1 MPFVLFYFDIAGF
14 RSNFKHYSEGQ
25 LRDLYAFIYGDLIN
39 LDTKD
44 AKEGHSKPLGK
55 GLFELRF
62 QKNPDLLA
70 RVFWAYGRGQEIYIL
85 DGYDKK
91 RDSSKLTQQRHI
103 SRSRSRLDT
112 LRSEE

>member
-1 MPFVLFYFDIAGF
+1 MPFVLFYFDPEGF
-14 RSNFKHYSEGQ
+14 RANFKHYSELQ
-25 LRDLYAFIYGDLIN
+25 IRELFTFIYREFINMDTRDL
-39 LDTKD
+39 
-44 AKEGHSKPLGK
+44 KEGNSKALGK
-55 GLFELRF
+55 GLFELRL
-62 QKNPDLLA
+62 QRNPDLLA
-70 RVFWAYGRGQEIYIL
+70 RVFWAYGVANQIYIL